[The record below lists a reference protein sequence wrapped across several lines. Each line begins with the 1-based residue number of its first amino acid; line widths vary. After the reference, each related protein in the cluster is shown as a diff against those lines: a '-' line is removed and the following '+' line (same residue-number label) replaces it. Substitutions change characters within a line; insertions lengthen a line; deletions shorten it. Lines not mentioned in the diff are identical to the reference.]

1 MRSQMLKGILEGC
14 ILAIIE
20 REAVYGYTLSKQ
32 LHENGLTEISEGTIY
47 PVLLRLQKNGYIV
60 GEMRPSEAGPD
71 RKYYT
76 LTPEGKQALEQIRK
90 EWKSLVPSVNNILFK
105 EWDDDGR

>member
-1 MRSQMLKGILEGC
+1 MRSQLLKGILEGC

-20 REAVYGYTLSKQ
+20 RESVYGYTLSKQ

-60 GEMRPSEAGPD
+60 GEIRPSDAGPD
-71 RKYYT
+71 RKYYS
-76 LTPEGKQALEQIRK
+76 LTPEGKKALKQIRK
-90 EWKSLVPSVNNILFK
+90 QWKNLVPSVNKILF
-105 EWDDDGR
+105 EE